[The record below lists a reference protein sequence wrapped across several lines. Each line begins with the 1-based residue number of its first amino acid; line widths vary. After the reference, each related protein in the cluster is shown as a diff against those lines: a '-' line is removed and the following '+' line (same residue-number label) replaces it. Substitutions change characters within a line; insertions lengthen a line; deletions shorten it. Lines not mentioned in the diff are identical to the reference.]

1 MAIKEIALQKVELN
15 EGKVVTLEA
24 ATAAADGFAID
35 FSAQDER
42 TVFLFQ
48 NSGTAAATVQV
59 KAGNGI
65 QGVTDLEAFSVDAG
79 GIAVFRLD
87 SGAFKQ
93 VTGENKGKAVF
104 IPSTTTVKA
113 AVIELP

>member
-1 MAIKEIALQKVELN
+1 MAIKKIDFQKVNLN
-15 EGKVVTLEA
+15 EGKLVELAA

-48 NSGTAAATVQV
+48 NSGTAAATVKV
-59 KAGNGI
+59 KQGNGI
-65 QGVTDLEAFSVDAG
+65 QGVTDLDAFSIAAG
-79 GIAVFRLD
+79 SIAAFRLD

-93 VTGENKGKAVF
+93 VTGENKGTAVF
-104 IPSTTTVKA
+104 IPSSTDVKA
-113 AVIELP
+113 AVIVLP

>member
-1 MAIKEIALQKVELN
+1 MAIKDITLQKVNLN
-15 EGKVVTLEA
+15 EGKVVTFEA
-24 ATAAADGFAID
+24 ATAAADGYAVD

-48 NSGTAAATVQV
+48 NGGTAEATVKV

-65 QGVTDLEAFSVDAG
+65 QGVTDLDTLSIAAG
-79 GIAVFRLD
+79 GVAAFRLD

-93 VTGENKGKAVF
+93 VTGDNKGKAVF
-104 IPSTTTVKA
+104 IPSATTVKA

>member
-1 MAIKEIALQKVELN
+1 MAIKNIDFQKVNLN
-15 EGKVVTLEA
+15 EGKLVQLTA

-35 FSAQDER
+35 FSQQDER

-48 NSGTAAATVQV
+48 NTGSAAANV
-59 KAGNGI
+59 KVKQGNGI
-65 QGVTDLEAFSVDAG
+65 QGVADLDAFSIAAG

-93 VTGENKGKAVF
+93 VSGDNKGTAVF
-104 IPSTTTVKA
+104 IPSSTDVKE
-113 AVIELP
+113 AVIVLP